1 MLNDYLIEN
10 KNLLVLNMKNL
21 KRLFSSAIVIAVSFI
36 ISSCNQDAAPSLY
49 QVTPQGSTPVITTI
63 SPANQA
69 LAGVSQITI
78 SGSNFSSTNENNL
91 VYFGTASAAVL
102 QSSPTQIVVKAP
114 NTIANNVDVKIAVQ
128 GVENFSNTVKYSLLA
143 AVGIY
148 YNFTKGVDQPM
159 ALAVDKGENI
169 YVNLA
174 DKGIKMISPAGVLT
188 DWAPKGGES
197 FFFDLKV
204 GPNNILYG
212 TRNVR
217 AIFQIQQGSPS
228 ATFVTVPTGNSLV
241 ALDFDANGNIWTGGS
256 GGNLYSITNPG
267 KVTTAFAI
275 DYVISSVRVYDGYLY
290 VAGKKAAEEAIYRY
304 KINSNTS
311 LEPVE
316 KFFDIGAAYGLNVVK
331 IGAITFSADGDLI
344 LGTDQSDAFILV
356 KNGVASVFYPG
367 LILPFA
373 RSIGWGTQ
381 NNLFYIR
388 EYNEAS
394 VTVRSL
400 MRVDMQKLS
409 APYYGRQ

>member
-1 MLNDYLIEN
+1 
-10 KNLLVLNMKNL
+10 MKKL
-21 KRLFSSAIVIAVSFI
+21 KQLFSLVIVVSITFI
-36 ISSCNQDAAPSLY
+36 ICSCNQEAAPSLY
-49 QVTPQGSTPVITTI
+49 QEAPQGSTPVISSI

-69 LAGVSQITI
+69 LAGVSEITI
-78 SGSNFSSTNENNL
+78 TGSNFSSVNNNNL
-91 VYFGTASAAVL
+91 VFFGGVSATIL

-114 NTIANNVDVKIAVQ
+114 NSIASNIDVKVAVQ
-128 GVENFSNTVKYSLLA
+128 GVENFSNIVKYNLAA
-143 AVGIY
+143 AVGVY
-148 YNFTKGVDQPM
+148 YNFVKGVDQPM
-159 ALAVDKGENI
+159 AVAVDKNENV

-174 DKGIKMISPAGVLT
+174 DKGIKKISPTGDLS

-197 FFFDLKV
+197 FFFDLKM

-256 GGNLYSITNPG
+256 GGNIYSITNPG

-290 VAGKKAAEEAIYRY
+290 VAGKKASEEAIYRY
-304 KINSNTS
+304 KINSNT
-311 LEPVE
+311 LLGPQE
-316 KFFDIGAAYGLNVVK
+316 KVFDIGASYGLNVVK
-331 IGAITFSADGDLI
+331 VGALAFSSDGDLI
-344 LGTDQSDAFILV
+344 IGTDQTDAFILV
-356 KNGVASVFYPG
+356 QNGTASTFYPG
-367 LILPFA
+367 LISPYV
-373 RSIGWGTQ
+373 RSLEWGTQ

-388 EYNEAS
+388 EYNDAS
-394 VTVRSL
+394 VTIRSL
-400 MRVDMQKLS
+400 VRVDMQKLS